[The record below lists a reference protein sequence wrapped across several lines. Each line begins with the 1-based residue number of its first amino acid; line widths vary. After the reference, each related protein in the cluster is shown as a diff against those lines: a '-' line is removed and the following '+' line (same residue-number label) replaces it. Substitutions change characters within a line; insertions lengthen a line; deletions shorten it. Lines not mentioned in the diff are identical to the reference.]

1 MTGFDQLLQ
10 RAVDRG
16 ELRPD
21 NPALKYIPHMVV
33 GALAAR
39 QLIED
44 RPVDQAF
51 LMDYVDAVVLPA
63 LGV

>member
-1 MTGFDQLLQ
+1 ML
-10 RAVDRG
+10 
-16 ELRPD
+16 
-21 NPALKYIPHMVV
+21 V

-44 RPVDQAF
+44 RPVDRAF
-51 LMDYVDAVVLPA
+51 LVDYVDSVVLPA

>member
-1 MTGFDQLLQ
+1 M
-10 RAVDRG
+10 DRG

-21 NPALKYIPHMVV
+21 NPALKYIPHMLV

-44 RPVDQAF
+44 RPLDQAF
-51 LMDYVDAVVLPA
+51 LMDYVDAVILPA